1 MSVGVRS
8 IELPSLGPQLATG
21 PRHLT
26 WLFFL
31 LFFLVWDALDEG
43 RLCFLVV
50 SNLFMHPKNQ
60 FYLPLK
66 PFSKCLAVIV
76 RRKQTP
82 TDRSCTMRLSVSI
95 QTQAANWALPGLL
108 NRPDRN
114 HPKLLNQKVLEE
126 LAFHLSFGSK
136 HRRKLAKIEVWPF
149 DWYLVW
155 QKERRLSGLKPCGSS
170 PKTAVSKQ
178 AQILDRFILFLLL
191 FSSFCLSF

>member
-1 MSVGVRS
+1 MAARLPNLIVWFGIGRASRLWIMSVFVRS
-8 IELPSLGPQLATG
+8 KELPSLGPQLATG

-82 TDRSCTMRLSVSI
+82 TDRSCTMRFSVSI
-95 QTQAANWALPGLL
+95 QTQAANWAPPGLL

-114 HPKLLNQKVLEE
+114 HSKGLER
-126 LAFHLSFGSK
+126 A
-136 HRRKLAKIEVWPF
+136 
-149 DWYLVW
+149 
-155 QKERRLSGLKPCGSS
+155 
-170 PKTAVSKQ
+170 AVSFEFR
-178 AQILDRFILFLLL
+178 I
-191 FSSFCLSF
+191 